1 MSRVSLGWLPASNL
15 RLMPA
20 FYRGVSPVIDHDRSS
35 PPGLNGHST
44 VKPVLPPTLWEELVV
59 EEEDFES
66 KGFPALLYSACGCG
80 RRLVT
85 GSCVYLR
92 DDPDGLSAV

>member
-1 MSRVSLGWLPASNL
+1 MLDKLDRCSTSCSTTAGWMSRVSLGWLPASYL

-59 EEEDFES
+59 EEEDFE
-66 KGFPALLYSACGCG
+66 
-80 RRLVT
+80 
-85 GSCVYLR
+85 
-92 DDPDGLSAV
+92 